1 MTMTMMEAMES
12 RHSVRAYTDEPLSQ
26 EAVSQLND
34 MIKKINT
41 AAGLHLQLVTEE
53 PKAFSSAL
61 ARYGKF
67 SGVKNYIALIGP
79 KGNDLAEKCG
89 YYGEMLVLKAQQL
102 GLNTCWVALT
112 FRKIPEA
119 FVIEKGEK
127 LVMVIAIGYGKTQG
141 SGHKGKKVSELFQ
154 AKGPVPQWFTDGVY
168 AASLAPTAMNQQ
180 KFVFTYDNGEVSA
193 EALRGVHAK
202 TDLGI
207 VKYHFEAGSSK
218 PGLFGL

>member
-34 MIKKINT
+34 TIRRINA

-53 PKAFSSAL
+53 PEAFSSAL

-79 KGNDLAEKCG
+79 KGSDLAEKCG

-102 GLNTCWVALT
+102 GLNTCWAALT
-112 FRKIPEA
+112 FKKVPGA
-119 FVIEKGEK
+119 FVTEKGEK

-141 SGHKGKKVSELFQ
+141 SAHKGKKVSELFQ
-154 AKGPVPQWFTDGVY
+154 AKGSVPQWFTDGVY

-180 KFVFTYDNGEVSA
+180 KFVFTYDSGEVSA
-193 EALRGVHAK
+193 KALPGVHAK

-207 VKYHFEAGSSK
+207 VKYHFEAGASK